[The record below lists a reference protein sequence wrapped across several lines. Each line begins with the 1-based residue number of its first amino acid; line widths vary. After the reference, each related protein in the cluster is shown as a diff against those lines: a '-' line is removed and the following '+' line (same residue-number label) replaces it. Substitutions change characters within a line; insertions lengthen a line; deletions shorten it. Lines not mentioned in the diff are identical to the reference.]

1 MCGRYA
7 EFTSADDL
15 EEEYDVGVTTDAAR
29 ELAPSWNTA
38 PTDAVRIILDRVPKV
53 AAAAERAED
62 ADAAGATGATRATQ
76 AARGDTTGLSREL
89 HVARWGLL
97 PSWSKGPGSKGAPLF
112 NARLESVADKPAF
125 ARSLLT
131 RRCLIPADGYFEWR
145 KNEATHPA
153 QVKAGTMPVKTPF
166 FIADPT
172 GATLA
177 FAGLYAWW
185 RDPTKAEDDPERW
198 VLSSTILTQ
207 KARDGLES
215 IHDREPVVLSRE
227 SIAAWLDP
235 SITTADEA
243 LGILTEPGPALEWY
257 EVGPAVGSVRNN
269 DPGLIRR
276 LG

>member
-7 EFTSADDL
+7 AFTSADEL
-15 EEEYDVGVTTDAAR
+15 EEDYDVDRVTEAAR

-38 PTDAVRIILDRVPKV
+38 PTDAVRIILDRVPKETV
-53 AAAAERAED
+53 AAEGVAAEAPE
-62 ADAAGATGATRATQ
+62 AAGADARASDAERLT
-76 AARGDTTGLSREL
+76 REL

-97 PSWSKGPGSKGAPLF
+97 PSWSKGPSGKGAPLF

-131 RRCLIPADGYFEWR
+131 RRCLVPADGYFEWR
-145 KNEATHPA
+145 KNEAAHPE
-153 QVKAGTMPVKTPF
+153 QVKAGTMPAKTPF
-166 FIADPT
+166 FITDPT

-177 FAGLYAWW
+177 FAGLYSWW

-215 IHDREPVVLSRE
+215 IHDREPVILSRE

-243 LGILTEPGPALEWY
+243 LGILAEPGPALEWY
-257 EVGPAVGSVRNN
+257 EVGPGVGSVRNN

-276 LG
+276 VG